1 MFLGLLFYLI
11 LLGSIIIIVFQYA
24 TYWVRFTS
32 LLYVIK
38 IARHGLLRQSCFLHT
53 DTAMI
58 TIGAKDTTITSQ
70 WFEKRTTPSTAV
82 KDLSSIDWNIQIFCK
97 ATVWTG

>member
-24 TYWVRFTS
+24 T
-32 LLYVIK
+32 IK